1 MILVTGG
8 SGLLG
13 KELITQLLAQ
23 GRKVTA
29 IYNKTLLPDFNSP
42 LFTQYQCNILDVV
55 GLEELMQRGIEQV
68 YHCAAIITFS
78 PKHKE
83 ELFKVNIEGTANVVN
98 AALNAGVTKMVH
110 VSSVAALSKRKDGEP
125 ITEEINW
132 TEEDGLSNYG
142 QSKYSGE
149 LEVWRGIGEGLKS
162 VVVNPAVILGA
173 GDWNGGST
181 QIFKTYYENF
191 PWYSDGVTGFVDVKD
206 VAAIMIQL
214 MESDISAERFI
225 VSADN
230 KTYQEIFNLIAK
242 GFNKKI
248 PSRKVTPLIAKIVW
262 RLEVIKSWFT
272 GKAPLVTKETAAAA
286 LEKVYFDNS
295 KLKKFLPQ
303 FSYCSIEETITQT
316 CTALQQKLNNL

>member
-55 GLEELMQRGIEQV
+55 GLEEVMQRGIEQV

-173 GDWNGGST
+173 GDWNGGSS

-303 FSYCSIEETITQT
+303 FSYRSIEETITQT

>member
-13 KELITQLLAQ
+13 KELITQLLVQ
-23 GRKVTA
+23 GKKVTA
-29 IYNKTLLPDFNSP
+29 TYNKTLLADFNSP
-42 LFTQYQCNILDVV
+42 LFAQCQCNILDVV
-55 GLEELMQRGIEQV
+55 GLEELMQQGIEQV
-68 YHCAAIITFS
+68 YHCAAIITFD

-83 ELFKVNIEGTANVVN
+83 KLFKVNIEGTANVVN

-110 VSSVAALSKRKDGEP
+110 VSSVAALSRRKDGKP
-125 ITEEINW
+125 ITEDINW

-149 LEVWRGIGEGLKS
+149 LEVWRGIGEGLNA
-162 VVVNPAVILGA
+162 VVVNPSVILGA
-173 GDWNGGST
+173 GDWNGGSS
-181 QIFKTYYENF
+181 QIFKTYYDNF
-191 PWYSDGVTGFVDVKD
+191 PWYSNGVTGFVDVKD

-248 PSRKVTPLIAKIVW
+248 PGRKVTPLIAKIVW
-262 RLEVIKSWFT
+262 RLEAIKSLFN

-303 FSYCSIEETITQT
+303 FSYRNIEETIAQT
-316 CTALQQKLNNL
+316 CTALQQKLNKL

>member
-173 GDWNGGST
+173 GDWNGGSS

>member
-173 GDWNGGST
+173 GDWNGGSS

-303 FSYCSIEETITQT
+303 FSYRSIEETITQT